1 LSEFTD
7 RIALVT
13 GAGSGIGRTVAVELA
28 KVGSR
33 VVVTDLS
40 DQAADETV
48 EMIRKQVGERARA
61 VLMDVTD
68 GRAVRNVVDGIQRI
82 EGDISI
88 LVNCAGVSSMAPFL
102 RLTEDDWDR
111 NMDVNAKG
119 VFLVTQ
125 SVLRTM
131 VEKRK
136 GCVVS
141 IASAAGKSGTPL
153 LAHYSA
159 SKWAVIGLTQ
169 TVAREVARYG
179 IRVNAVCPGCVRTPM
194 QDREVLWEAELRRMD
209 PEEVRQGYIDHTP
222 LGRLCETQD
231 VADVVLFLCSDR
243 ARFMTGQA
251 INVTGGIVMH

>member
-1 LSEFTD
+1 MSEFTD

-13 GAGSGIGRTVAVELA
+13 GAGSGIGRAVAIEMA
-28 KVGSR
+28 KAGSR

-40 DQAADETV
+40 DEGALKTT
-48 EMIRKQVGERARA
+48 EMICEQVGHRARA
-61 VLMDVTD
+61 IQMDVTD
-68 GRAVRNVVDGIQRI
+68 GRAIRIVVDEIQRN

-102 RLTEDDWDR
+102 QLTEDDWDR
-111 NMDVNAKG
+111 SMDVNAKG

-125 SVLRTM
+125 SILRTM
-131 VEKRK
+131 VKKRE

-169 TVAREVARYG
+169 AVAREVAPYG

-194 QDREVLWEAELRRMD
+194 QDREVAWEAELRRMD
-209 PEEVRQGYIDHTP
+209 PEEVRQNYIDHTP

-231 VADVVLFLCSDR
+231 VADIVLFLCSQR